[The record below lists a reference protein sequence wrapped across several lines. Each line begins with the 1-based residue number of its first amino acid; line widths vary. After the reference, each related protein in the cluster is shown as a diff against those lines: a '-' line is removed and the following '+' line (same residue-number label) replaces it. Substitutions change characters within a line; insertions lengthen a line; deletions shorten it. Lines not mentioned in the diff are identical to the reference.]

1 MSEWQQDSRVK
12 TPGKLALALYE
23 LGVHTMALLIRLSIQ
38 LRYWREYRQAG
49 SALERGN
56 LRLQRD
62 FRLNFALSGD
72 AALRR
77 FKFRCRYSRY
87 YQLQLLRQILQQ
99 QAQTV
104 FGREHGFADIQSLG
118 QYRAQVPLQDYESLR
133 PYIQRHLQGEADVL
147 LQGKPCYYATTS
159 GSTGEPKFIPVTRAQ
174 QQSAHQAAARLWGYS
189 LAQNHPRAF
198 AGKSLV
204 IVSPAVEGHAP
215 DGTPYGSISGQYIQD
230 LDEAIRHKYLLPYA
244 VYCIKDYDAR
254 YYTILRLGMAAA
266 DVSLVS
272 STNPST
278 LSLLAEKGA
287 LWQDMLLD
295 DLAHGG
301 INSQFALEPEIRAAL
316 LPLCQAN
323 PRRAAALRALQQ
335 QDPEQRLRPYHYWPE
350 LAVIACWTG
359 GNSAFFLQKMQQW
372 YGRVHIKDL
381 GFLASEIRGSIPLA
395 LDQSA
400 GLLTIEDNFFEFV
413 RVSDVQK
420 EVQQETQR
428 MEPQGAQHGDWRPQQ
443 RQYLLADELCIG
455 ERYYLYFSNTAGLY
469 RYDLNDIIEVKG
481 FHGTTPLIDFVQK
494 GKGVTNITG
503 EKIYEQQVLAA
514 VAAAQQQTTLH
525 CVFFQC
531 LASAPQG
538 GYQLFAEFSQAPALS
553 QLQHFASAF
562 EQALQQQNIEYR
574 SKRLSQRLAAVQ
586 VHALASGSLE
596 QFKRRRVAAGVREAQ
611 FKTVPL
617 TADASLST
625 EFVIISSTAAKE
637 NQYVA

>member
-1 MSEWQQDSRVK
+1 MTEWQQDPRVK
-12 TPGKLALALYE
+12 TPGKIALTLHK
-23 LGVHTMALLIRLSIQ
+23 LGGLTMALLIRLSIQ
-38 LRYWREYRQAG
+38 LRYWRAYRHAD

-72 AALRR
+72 TAMRR

-104 FGREHGFADIQSLG
+104 FGREHGFADIESLR
-118 QYRAQVPLQDYESLR
+118 QYREQVQLQDYETLR

-174 QQSAHQAAARLWGYS
+174 QQSAHQDAARLWGYS
-189 LAQNHPRAF
+189 LQQNHPRAF

-215 DGTPYGSISGQYIQD
+215 DGTPFGSISGQYIQD
-230 LDEAIRHKYLLPYA
+230 LDEAIKHKYLLPYA

-254 YYTILRLGMAAA
+254 YYSILRLGMAAA

-278 LSLLAEKGA
+278 LSLLAEKGV

-301 INSQFALEPEIRAAL
+301 INSQFALEPEIRAVL

-323 PRRAAALRALQQ
+323 PQRAAALRALQQ
-335 QDPEQRLRPYHYWPE
+335 QDPEQRLRPYHYWPQ

-372 YGRVHIKDL
+372 YGQVHIKDL

-400 GLLTIEDNFFEFV
+400 GLLTIEDNFFEFA
-413 RVSDVQK
+413 RVNDVQ
-420 EVQQETQR
+420 
-428 MEPQGAQHGDWRPQQ
+428 QGDFPPEQ
-443 RQYLLADELCIG
+443 RQYLLADELCAG
-455 ERYYLYFSNTAGLY
+455 ERYYLYFSNIAGLY

-514 VAAAQQQTTLH
+514 VAAAQQQTSLH

-538 GYQLFAEFSQAPALS
+538 GYQLFAEFSQPPAPQDLV
-553 QLQHFASAF
+553 LFASAF

-574 SKRLSQRLAAVQ
+574 SKRLSQRLAPVQ